1 MMITSVNS
9 SSSSFETKGHM
20 NFFLNA

>member
-1 MMITSVNS
+1 MITTSVN

-20 NFFLNA
+20 NFLLST